1 MHTLMTL
8 SRYFSGGQYFQR
20 VGTYRGNGASAI
32 KPKLQMQNS
41 YDVAA
46 LTEDDM
52 VNRPL
57 KRAPREKKPTLPKD
71 AGFPGLEGIYTHRR
85 DGSILVHEGTY
96 TDKRGRVITLTEST
110 IVREGSTVSIS
121 GGSQVY

>member
-1 MHTLMTL
+1 
-8 SRYFSGGQYFQR
+8 
-20 VGTYRGNGASAI
+20 
-32 KPKLQMQNS
+32 
-41 YDVAA
+41 
-46 LTEDDM
+46 